1 MNLTTKTAQIIL
13 KLRELDKN
21 HNSKIGDFAID
32 AIISVKNEL
41 KEIIYNPSLDDLNTL
56 AKIVELTKEI
66 ESVENGNM

>member
-1 MNLTTKTAQIIL
+1 MTLTTKTARRLEELKSKNTGHDYNWEIKEII
-13 KLRELDKN
+13 N
-21 HNSKIGDFAID
+21 F
-32 AIISVKNEL
+32 KNEL